1 MLRNPVSILY
11 CELPPFVTVWLACC
25 EVVPHIRQHIIPRHA
40 VPELVHA
47 SEVVLRTGVPLGGG
61 FFIPLPRRGKISRN
75 TFTEVIEQPE
85 LVLGTGIT
93 LLGQRAPFA

>member
-1 MLRNPVSILY
+1 MLRNPVSIL
-11 CELPPFVTVWLACC
+11 CC
-25 EVVPHIRQHIIPRHA
+25 EVVPHIRQYIIPRHA

-61 FFIPLPRRGKISRN
+61 FLIPLPRRGKILRN
-75 TFTEVIEQPE
+75 TFAEAIEQPE

-93 LLGQRAPFA
+93 LLGQRAPFS